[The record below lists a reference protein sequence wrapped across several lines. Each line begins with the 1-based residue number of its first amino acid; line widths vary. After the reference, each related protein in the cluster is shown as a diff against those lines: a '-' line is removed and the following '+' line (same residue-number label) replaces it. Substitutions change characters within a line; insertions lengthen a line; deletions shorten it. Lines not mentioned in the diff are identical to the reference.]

1 MRKFLL
7 LLAIVAI
14 SAGSVRAD
22 EREDVRQ
29 RNRLA
34 LAERFTASKLE
45 NMLFSTT
52 VDPHWFK
59 SGENARWYVVDPAV
73 RKREPLFDHD
83 KLAAQLSEI
92 MHDPFIAA
100 QLPIQNL
107 EVDEDGVTFTFEVRS
122 SQDAKPKPLSKE
134 DSLAGKKPKK
144 VTGKEIFYFSYN
156 YKTKALTHL
165 KDKEKETK
173 QLSWASVSP
182 DGKTVVYAKDLNL
195 WRMSRE
201 DYEKLKKDEKDSTIT
216 EIQITT
222 DGVKDFGYGQPYYM
236 LNTDT
241 LLNGKRRGAYG
252 VWSPDSRYFVTV
264 VTDERPVKELWV
276 INALAEPR
284 PTLET
289 YKYHMP
295 GEKEAPVEHLYISAR
310 RMVGRCDPLLR
321 DSFEPRPAP
330 YRHLLIHYWR

>member
-22 EREDVRQ
+22 EREEARQ

-52 VDPHWFK
+52 VDPHWFL
-59 SGENARWYVVDPAV
+59 SGEKFWYSYKTGEGTRWYVVDPVA

-107 EVDEDGVTFTFEVRS
+107 EVDKDGVTFTFEVRS

-144 VTGKEIFYFSYN
+144 VRGKEIFYFSYN
-156 YKTKALTHL
+156 
-165 KDKEKETK
+165 
-173 QLSWASVSP
+173 
-182 DGKTVVYAKDLNL
+182 
-195 WRMSRE
+195 
-201 DYEKLKKDEKDSTIT
+201 
-216 EIQITT
+216 
-222 DGVKDFGYGQPYYM
+222 
-236 LNTDT
+236 
-241 LLNGKRRGAYG
+241 
-252 VWSPDSRYFVTV
+252 
-264 VTDERPVKELWV
+264 
-276 INALAEPR
+276 
-284 PTLET
+284 
-289 YKYHMP
+289 
-295 GEKEAPVEHLYISAR
+295 
-310 RMVGRCDPLLR
+310 
-321 DSFEPRPAP
+321 
-330 YRHLLIHYWR
+330 